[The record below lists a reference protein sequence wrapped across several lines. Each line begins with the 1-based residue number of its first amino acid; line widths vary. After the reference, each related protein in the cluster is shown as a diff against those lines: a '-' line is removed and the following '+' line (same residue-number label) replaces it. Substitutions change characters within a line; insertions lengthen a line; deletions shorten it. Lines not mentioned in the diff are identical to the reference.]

1 MCLLYFSRPISN
13 TRVRYRVRKTE
24 YHDCRLLGFACKFLA
39 KSIFSMLAA
48 RIARDPGPNYFSPTI
63 LEWLLR
69 HALCA
74 CSTWILLQGETRAM
88 IMTNKLLPVALIA
101 ALIGGSVGALVMHR
115 SQPASA
121 ETATATQTNT
131 APAATE
137 QQANNELVP
146 SEFNTA
152 GEQTA
157 YKTGFAD
164 GFAAASETAVNTS
177 SARRSPS
184 RVVYRNSGSRASSS
198 RVYYDYQPRKRSFW
212 DKHRDKLTV
221 AIGTGAGAAIGG
233 LVGGKKG
240 AAIGAL
246 SGAGGSAL
254 WTYKLRK
261 RNRNY

>member
-1 MCLLYFSRPISN
+1 M
-13 TRVRYRVRKTE
+13 
-24 YHDCRLLGFACKFLA
+24 
-39 KSIFSMLAA
+39 
-48 RIARDPGPNYFSPTI
+48 
-63 LEWLLR
+63 
-69 HALCA
+69 
-74 CSTWILLQGETRAM
+74 
-88 IMTNKLLPVALIA
+88 MTNKLLPVALIA

-115 SQPASA
+115 TQPATA
-121 ETATATQTNT
+121 ETTTAAQNT
-131 APAATE
+131 AQTAPTADQNSEMVAAG
-137 QQANNELVP
+137 
-146 SEFNTA
+146 FNTA

-164 GFAAASETAVNTS
+164 GFAAAMQTEQKAAATAP
-177 SARRSPS
+177 ARRTAS
-184 RVVYRNSGSRASSS
+184 RVVYRNSGSRSS

-254 WTYKLRK
+254 WTYKLRN